1 MSNTLEAISLNYT
14 NIPVVSVSE
23 TNVVF
28 GEFICTPDD
37 RRNHYEPSLVEVV
50 SKDMYLP
57 NFSLRYTEGKI
68 ATDAIMFNEEG
79 SGIDLPGSCM
89 FIKGNFTSILP
100 NGQSPLAGYH
110 GTQNFKYDPDNQFR
124 HIIHGDKQFQLL
136 HISYKEEYL
145 NYFLPENERWAD
157 QLKIRIRNRERVVGE
172 RPVYI
177 SAEQEMA
184 LQTIF
189 NNPLN
194 GKLGYLML
202 EAAVVQ
208 IILLQLDG
216 LFRNYQSKGSRT
228 EKRDEE
234 TALSLKEYLAENFLA
249 DHSLENLA
257 QMFCMNTNK
266 LMSVFKKQFHKSIFE
281 YIQEL
286 RMRHAYGMLLDD
298 MQVTEIARALGYK
311 NPNHFSA
318 AFKREF
324 GVVPSGV
331 KSASKNR
338 GSKAGESLRPF
349 LAFEAA

>member
-1 MSNTLEAISLNYT
+1 MSHTLKAISLNYA
-14 NIPVVSVSE
+14 NIPVVSYSD
-23 TNVVF
+23 THGSF
-28 GEFICTPDD
+28 GEFICTPADS
-37 RRNHYEPSLVEVV
+37 RYHYEPSLVDVV

-57 NFSLRYTEGKI
+57 NFALRYTEGKI
-68 ATDAIMFNEEG
+68 GADAIMFNEEG
-79 SGIDLPGSCM
+79 SGIDLPGSCLFM
-89 FIKGNFTSILP
+89 KGNFTSILP
-100 NGQSPLAGYH
+100 NGESALAGYN

-157 QLKIRIRNRERVVGE
+157 ELKTRIRNRQRVFGE
-172 RPVYI
+172 RSVYI

-208 IILLQLDG
+208 IILFQLNG
-216 LFRNYQSKGSRT
+216 LFRNYQSRVSRT

-234 TALSLKEYLAENFLA
+234 TAWSLKEHLTENFLD
-249 DHSLENLA
+249 DHSLESLA

-266 LMSVFKKQFHKSIFE
+266 LMSVFKKHFHKSIFE

-286 RMRHAYGMLLDD
+286 RMRHAYALLLDD
-298 MQVTEIARALGYK
+298 IQVTEVARVLGYK

-324 GVVPSGV
+324 GVVPTGV
-331 KSASKNR
+331 KSVSNR
-338 GSKAGESLRPF
+338 AVQRFQNHFALS
-349 LAFEAA
+349 

>member
-1 MSNTLEAISLNYT
+1 MSHTLKAISLNYD
-14 NIPVVSVSE
+14 NIPVVSYSE
-23 TNVVF
+23 TNSIF
-28 GEFICTPDD
+28 GEFICTPAD
-37 RRNHYEPSLVEVV
+37 RRNHYEPSLVEVI

-57 NFSLRYTEGKI
+57 NFALRFTEGKI
-68 ATDAIMFNEEG
+68 GTDAIMFNEVG

-89 FIKGNFTSILP
+89 FLKGNFTSILP
-100 NGQSPLAGYH
+100 NGEDPLAGYH

-145 NYFLPENERWAD
+145 NYFLPENEPWAD
-157 QLKIRIRNRERVVGE
+157 QLRTKIRNRERVFGE
-172 RPVYI
+172 RAVHI

-208 IILLQLDG
+208 IILFQLNG

-234 TALSLKEYLAENFLA
+234 SAWSLKEHLSENFLD
-249 DHSLENLA
+249 DHSLESLA

-286 RMRHAYGMLLDD
+286 RMRHAYGLLLED
-298 MQVTEIARALGYK
+298 MQVTEVARVLGYK

-324 GVVPSGV
+324 GVVPTSV
-331 KSASKNR
+331 KSTSKREVQRVLNTNVL
-338 GSKAGESLRPF
+338 SSMKA
-349 LAFEAA
+349 A